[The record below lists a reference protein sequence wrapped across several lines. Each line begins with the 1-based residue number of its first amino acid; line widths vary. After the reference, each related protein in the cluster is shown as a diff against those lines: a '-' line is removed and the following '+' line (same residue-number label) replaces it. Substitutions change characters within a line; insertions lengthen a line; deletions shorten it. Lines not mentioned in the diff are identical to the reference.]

1 MKVAPHSEETE
12 QAVLGAIMLE
22 KHAYAVASSVITDTD
37 FYSTKHKAIFSA
49 FAALSKAGSPIDL
62 ITVTK
67 WLKNEG
73 KLQQVGGTLY
83 LSELTD
89 RVASAANV
97 ESHSYIVKQDAI
109 KRQTIEL
116 CMGVIAKAYDGEDA
130 FEVLDEVMTGVIN
143 INASIKHGSGTTLKT
158 AVENEQSA
166 ICEMVKNGGALLG
179 IPTGFN
185 GLDKCLGGWQRS
197 KLTVVAGRPGMGKT
211 AFVIMT
217 GLQAA
222 KQGKRVLLFSL
233 EMSKSELANRV
244 ICHEA
249 QLNNNRLK
257 KPSDLTSAELK
268 SITDVVSTDNL
279 IIDDTAS
286 MTIDRIHAKA
296 KSLHIEGAL
305 DMVIV
310 DYLQLM
316 SGKEGNRE
324 QQISAISRGCKMLAK
339 DLDIPVIALSQL
351 SRSVEQR
358 GGDKRPIL
366 SDLRESGAI
375 EQDADNVVFIYR
387 PEYYGIDVDEDNN
400 SVKGLVEL
408 IVAKARGGSLETTR
422 AKFDGATS
430 TMCDFEDTYDNTP
443 KDTFEQPANFRAN
456 ETTEDDIPF

>member
-1 MKVAPHSEETE
+1 MKVAPHSDETE

-22 KHAYAVASSVITDTD
+22 KHAYAVASSVITDAD

-62 ITVTK
+62 ITVTR
-67 WLKNEG
+67 WLKDEN
-73 KLQQVGGTLY
+73 KLQQVGGVMY
-83 LSELTD
+83 LSELTE

-97 ESHSYIVKQDAI
+97 ESHSLLIKQDAI
-109 KRQTIEL
+109 KRQAIDL
-116 CMGVIAKAYDGEDA
+116 CMGVISKAYDGEDA
-130 FEVLDEVMTGVIN
+130 FEVLDEVMSGIIN
-143 INASIKHGSGTTLKT
+143 INASIKNGSGTTLKA
-158 AVENEQSA
+158 AVENEQAA
-166 ICEMVKNGGALLG
+166 ILDMVNNGGQLLG
-179 IPTGFN
+179 IPTGFA

-217 GLQAA
+217 GLHAA
-222 KQGKRVLLFSL
+222 KQGERVLLFSL

-257 KPSDLTSAELK
+257 KPSELTTTELR

-296 KSLHIEGAL
+296 KSLHIESPL
-305 DMVIV
+305 SMVIV

-358 GGDKRPIL
+358 GGDKRPML

-387 PEYYGIDVDEDNN
+387 PAYYDITVDDDDEPIPLD
-400 SVKGLVEL
+400 LVEL

-422 AKFDGATS
+422 SKFDGATS
-430 TMCDFEDTYDNTP
+430 TMKDYEDTYSNEPT
-443 KDTFEQPANFRAN
+443 EFRAVKP
-456 ETTEDDIPF
+456 TEDDMPF

>member
-1 MKVAPHSEETE
+1 MKVAPHSNETE

-22 KHAYAVASSVITDTD
+22 KHAYAVVSSIITEAD
-37 FYSTKHKAIFSA
+37 FYDNKHKAIFSA
-49 FAALSKAGSPIDL
+49 FEALSKSGSPIDML
-62 ITVTK
+62 TVTK
-67 WLKNEG
+67 WLKNKG
-73 KLQQVGGTLY
+73 KLSQVGVSY
-83 LSELTD
+83 ISELTE
-89 RVASAANV
+89 RVASAAHI
-97 ESHSYIVKQDAI
+97 ESHSYIIKQDAI
-109 KRQTIEL
+109 KRQTIDL
-116 CMGVIAKAYDGEDA
+116 CMGVISKAYDGEDA
-130 FEVLDEVMTGVIN
+130 FEVLDELSTGVIN
-143 INASIKHGSGTTLKT
+143 INASIKHGRGTTLKT
-158 AVENEQSA
+158 AVENEQKA
-166 ICEMVKNGGALLG
+166 ICEMVENGGALLG
-179 IPTGFN
+179 LPTGFN

-211 AFVIMT
+211 AFVVMT
-217 GLQAA
+217 GLHAA

-249 QLNNNRLK
+249 QLNNNKLK

-296 KSLHIEGAL
+296 KSLHIEGEL

-324 QQISAISRGCKMLAK
+324 QQISAISRGCKTLAK

-351 SRSVEQR
+351 SRSVETR

-387 PEYYGIDVDEDNN
+387 PEYYGIEVDENNN
-400 SVKGLVEL
+400 SVKGLVEF

-430 TMCDFEDTYDNTP
+430 TMSDFEDAYQ
-443 KDTFEQPANFRAN
+443 DTFEQPAKFRA
-456 ETTEDDIPF
+456 ELPEEDIPF